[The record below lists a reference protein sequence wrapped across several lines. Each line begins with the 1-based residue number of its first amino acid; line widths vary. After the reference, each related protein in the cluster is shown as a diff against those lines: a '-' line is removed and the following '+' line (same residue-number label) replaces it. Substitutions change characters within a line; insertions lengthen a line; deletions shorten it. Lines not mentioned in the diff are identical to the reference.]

1 MRAAIW
7 EEPGR
12 LSIGTRPDPS
22 PGPGELV
29 VQVGACGLCGTDLHI
44 ADGEFPPAPYPL
56 VPGHEFAGTVVAVG
70 DGVEGFAEGAL
81 VAADP
86 SLFCG
91 RCAFCRVGRGN
102 LCANWGAIGD
112 TVDGAFAEFVRVPQ
126 ANAYALPE
134 GLGAREGA
142 LVEPVSCAVRGMH
155 RLDLQPGESVLIVG
169 GGTMGLL
176 LLQLVRHGGAGRV
189 AVVDRVADKLPLA
202 RRLGADETAG
212 DVAELDG
219 VEGPGGFDV
228 AIDATGVPAAIEAA
242 FGALRRGGRLLVFGV
257 APSEATVSLS
267 PFRIYN
273 DEITVL
279 GSMAVLNSFGPALDV
294 MRAGAIDTQAMLTH
308 TFALDGFADALR
320 TVREGGAIKVQV
332 LPGEPG

>member
-12 LSIGTRPDPS
+12 LTIGERPDPA
-22 PGPGELV
+22 PGRGELV

-70 DGVEGFAEGAL
+70 ADAEGFAEGDA
-81 VAADP
+81 VAVDP

-91 RCAFCRVGRGN
+91 RCAFCRAGRGN

-112 TVDGAFAEFVRVPQ
+112 TVDGAFAEYVKVPV

-134 GLGAREGA
+134 GMGPREGA

-189 AVVDRVADKLPLA
+189 AVVDRVAEKLPLA

-212 DVAELDG
+212 DVASLPG
-219 VEGPGGFDV
+219 VEGPEGFDV
-228 AIDATGVPAAIEAA
+228 AIDATGAPAAIEAA

-257 APSEATVSLS
+257 APSEATIALS

-279 GSMAVLNSFGPALDV
+279 GSMAVLHSFGPALDV
-294 MRAGAIDTQAMLTH
+294 MRAGAIDTEAMLTH
-308 TFALDGFADALR
+308 TFPLDGFADALR
-320 TVREGGAIKVQV
+320 TVREGGGIKVQV
-332 LPGEPG
+332 LPGA